1 MRRDATGHIERG
13 DDCSNRSRGDDRQ
26 RRNIAFTRSPRPLRS
41 NHIAKDSLL
50 ARLLQPMHADRA
62 IHALRG
68 DFDDSRWS
76 LARCRTGLT
85 SQNAGCYV
93 LRDLENDIGQM
104 RA

>member
-1 MRRDATGHIERG
+1 MRLDISSAATAAAIATAETIDSDAI
-13 DDCSNRSRGDDRQ
+13 SRSLALLVRYNQITSRK
-26 RRNIAFTRSPRPLRS
+26 I
-41 NHIAKDSLL
+41 LL

-68 DFDDSRWS
+68 DFDDSQWS